1 MYEKA
6 LIMMIFLYATSFSFL
21 FAQFMIA
28 DVFGLTIKNYKGAEI
43 KSAIVTSIN
52 QESIKSVE
60 TKVIATNFTLI
71 DTAAAFVTAGNILK
85 ELFLLLI
92 GVYIF
97 EGMYQFLGADTAAFL
112 VVSSMI
118 LLYVVLLARAG
129 IAYVRGI

>member
-1 MYEKA
+1 LYEKA